1 MHLNP
6 SKIYFI
12 SKDVATVFISMRD
25 YFFRIYNRKILD
37 FYYVYINS

>member
-12 SKDVATVFISMRD
+12 SKYVATVFVSMHD
-25 YFFRIYNRKILD
+25 YFFHIYSRKIVD